1 MCSSD
6 LSQQTGCTGRDT
18 VIINVSPLNIAGFTY
33 TATLGNNFSF
43 TNTSGGGTI
52 YSWDFGDGTSD
63 TAANPV
69 HIYNTTGVY
78 NVTLI
83 TGNGVCPND
92 TITQQITVVVIGIEE
107 NGALSLLP
115 VYPNPAQDFISTS
128 MVNHESS
135 VRILIQDAVGRMM
148 LQTSSDQ

>member
-1 MCSSD
+1 M
-6 LSQQTGCTGRDT
+6 LFR
-18 VIINVSPLNIAGFTY
+18 
-33 TATLGNNFSF
+33 
-43 TNTSGGGTI
+43 
-52 YSWDFGDGTSD
+52 SD

-115 VYPNPAQDFISTS
+115 VYPNPAHDIISIR
-128 MVNHESS
+128 MENHESS
-135 VRILIQDAVGRMM
+135 VRILIQDAVGRML
-148 LQTSSDQ
+148 LQTSSDQLQRSGKDFVIPVTSFPSGTYTISIISDKNILSNRFTIIR